1 MNEDKFREIVRD
13 IILEQ
18 SDDKKK
24 KNDDGK
30 KKGKEPS
37 KKTSTKPGEIGVSV
51 GRGGWSKQV
60 KEAGA
65 LAESDP
71 QSLMDRLGIE
81 KTGGDLKGILTIL
94 QQALENDV
102 MDQAYAGV
110 DLVSKGKK
118 QGVKLS
124 PSGIDQRNGIK
135 YLQHTLVGAKNS
147 GKLSLGVPI
156 QVAPLDDGAI
166 IVYVGDKKG
175 TW

>member
-1 MNEDKFREIVRD
+1 MNEDQFRAIVRKV
-13 IILEQ
+13 ILEQ
-18 SDDKKK
+18 KDDKDGKDDKKK
-24 KNDDGK
+24 KSD
-30 KKGKEPS
+30 S
-37 KKTSTKPGEIGVSV
+37 TKKTSTKPGEIGVSV

-71 QSLMDRLGIE
+71 KGLMDRLGID
-81 KTGGDLKGILTIL
+81 KNGSDLKGIFTII

-110 DLVSKGKK
+110 DLISKGKK

-147 GKLSLGVPI
+147 GNLSLGVPI

-166 IVYVGDKKG
+166 IVYIGDKKG